1 MSLVDPAPLLDRYA
15 TALLRAMALP
25 APAPRHARLAA
36 ALGRHAQDAA
46 GTPQAERAAL
56 LQTAPG
62 LAPHLALLEACAA
75 ALPDVLAGR
84 VVATDV
90 LFPGG
95 ATHLVE
101 GLYRQNPWADRFNNV
116 LARATARAAAAGGL
130 RVMEVGAGT
139 GGASAAV
146 LAALDGVPGQVA
158 RYLYTD
164 VSPGFLAHSRAHF
177 GAGRPWLD
185 FRRFDLE
192 AEPEAQGFAPGDC
205 DVLIASNVV
214 HATRR
219 IADSLARLRRLLRP
233 GGLLLLNELTRAG
246 AFASM
251 TFGLLDGWWAF
262 EDAEARL
269 PDAPLLSLQQWRA
282 ALAQAGFGAPGAV
295 GLGADPENSFQ
306 CVLVAEAVGQ
316 AAAPAAT
323 DVETKLTALLA
334 TALGLAPQE
343 IARDRPFGEYGV
355 DSIVAPQLAAAAN
368 AALGCDLAP
377 TDIFGH
383 ATLAALARHVV
394 ASTRAPVSAPHAE
407 PAANPRDIAVIG
419 LSCRFPGA
427 PNADAFWD
435 LLREGRSAI
444 RPVPPE
450 RFALSAKLPAAWG
463 GFLDEH
469 DAFDPEIFNMTWREA
484 AAMSPQQRVFLEA
497 AWHAL
502 EDAGYGARALDG
514 LSCGVFC
521 GVAHREHGS
530 TEGGESLPALGNSV
544 AILTARI
551 SYLLN
556 LRGPSLP
563 VDTACSSSLVAIHL
577 ACQSLLSGDAEM
589 ALAGGVSVLLTDDR
603 LHLFLRDA
611 GMASPTGACRAFDAG
626 ADGFVPGEGVG
637 VVVLKPLAKAL
648 AAGDRVLGVIRGSG
662 INQDGRTSGITAP
675 SGPAQTALQRA
686 VWERA
691 GIAPQSIGLVEA
703 HGTGTP
709 LGDPIEWRAL
719 AAAFGTGAPAGGTAI
734 GSVKTNIGHALTA
747 AGVAGFIKALL
758 ALRHETIPPSLHF
771 GTPNPQL
778 PLAGAP
784 FRVPV
789 AAEPWPCRAGQPRRA
804 TVSSFGFSGTN
815 AHLVLEEAP
824 ALPATQA
831 SGGDL
836 AFLLSART
844 AEALAARVA
853 DLRRWIASNPDA
865 APRDLAFTLAAGR
878 SHFAHRLAVVA
889 RDLAGL
895 EAALA
900 RPEPVEA
907 ETSAAAEAALA
918 ALPASTA
925 AQQVAALY
933 RQGADGD
940 WARLFPG
947 PLPRRL
953 GLPGYPFVRLRFDAQ
968 GVVQAPLLLS
978 LDPAGW
984 PMADHL
990 LHGRPLLPA
999 ASILDLALRAAP
1011 GQSVG
1016 DLRLLAPAFAAA
1028 GQAARLETR
1037 GEGFALIGPDGVL
1050 HAQFR
1055 AVPALP
1061 LPAGETP
1068 GGIASRLGPVQQG
1081 AALYTRFAE
1090 TGFVYG
1096 PGLRAIQ
1103 SLQSAGEEV
1112 LAWLAVP
1119 QAAPAGEYLA
1129 HPALLDGAMQAAIG
1143 LAGDGAL
1150 PEGVV
1155 PMGLGRLTLTRRL
1168 PAACW
1173 AHIRRRPASEA
1184 GVQRLDIALL
1194 DEQGAVLAQLED
1206 LALRLRQ
1213 AEPAPNFAVPVRC
1226 PVASAPQ
1233 PEPDL
1238 VLGDVALWEA
1248 LGRRPRLVTQAEVSG
1263 GWPALLAGLPAP
1275 PACIWHHAD
1284 GEAGFFSLAALARAL
1299 LATPGDT
1306 PCALL
1311 HLHDGSPEGA
1321 MAGGLAQALAKESGR
1336 LRLGSLAVPPDGTPA
1351 DWVPRALALPLAPGL
1366 ALDGTA
1372 RGWAFVPGEGAT
1384 RLRRGGVYVLAG
1396 GAGGIGQLLAR
1407 HLVQRWQ
1414 AKVIVLGRS
1423 RRDAVPDDALLHL
1436 QVDLTDADAVASALE
1451 LARQRFGPIQG
1462 VVQAAGVQRDGL
1474 FRNLAEADLRA
1485 VLAPKLAGTRALDA
1499 ATRQDP
1505 LHFFALF
1512 SSLAGSFGAAGQA
1525 GYAAANAFLD
1535 AFAAQRQG
1543 PGVSLS
1549 IAWPYWAAGGMSV
1562 AEGEAEARASAT
1574 GIAPLGSAAGLA
1586 AFETALG
1593 MDHPHLLV
1601 LPGDRAAIAR
1611 FIQAEPQEAAVPARV
1626 VDATASTLDL
1636 VTAIFAEAAGMP
1648 PDRLRPDRAFED
1660 YGIDSILVT
1669 KLTAKLEQALGT
1681 KLPATLLFDHRTLR
1695 SLAAAL
1701 PSREVVQPTLQS
1713 APEPATRPQDIAIIG
1728 MAGRFPDS
1736 DTLEEFWQN
1745 LRAGREV
1752 IRDIPPERWDAV
1764 RSGGATRGGFLRQVD
1779 RFDPLSFGISPAEAA
1794 RMDPQERLFLETC
1807 WEAMEDAGHTRASL
1821 AGPARQG
1828 GVFVG
1833 VMYGDYALRVADQ
1846 HAQGN
1851 PVSGAAPYWSI
1862 ANRVSY
1868 ALDLRGP
1875 SLALDTACSASLTAI
1890 HLACRAL
1897 IDGDC
1902 AVAIAGG
1909 VNLALHPLKFV
1920 GLQEGR
1926 FASSDGRC
1934 RSFAEG
1940 GDGYVP
1946 SEGVGAVILKPLAQ
1960 ALADGDAIHA
1970 VIRGSAVAH
1979 GGRTNGY
1986 TVPSPARQA
1995 EVIGTAMGRAGVQ
2008 PAEISLVEAHGTGTA
2023 LGDPVEVAG
2032 LSAAY
2037 GEGVVRGSVALGS
2050 IKATMGHME
2059 AAAGVAGL
2067 LKLVLQMRHRWLPPM
2082 PRFGGPNRKIDFAR
2096 SPFRLQHD
2104 GAPWTGTAPLRA
2116 GLSGFGAGGSNAHL
2130 VVEEAPIRAAL
2141 PMREGPAL
2149 LVLSART
2156 LPQLRATAA
2165 RLASALPGCG
2175 HALADIAATLQWGR
2189 EALPVR
2195 LAFVAAEVAEAA
2207 ARFAAFAAGDASGLH
2222 HGVAEEDAPPPPPVP
2237 PGATLETLARGFVAG
2252 AEITWPAPLLR
2263 RVPLPPRAFLGER
2276 HWIEK
2281 AGASRLWRREDA
2293 LVRDHVV
2300 AGRHLLPGAALLQM
2314 ALEAAPEAATL
2325 TDITWLRRADVP
2337 EAGLALRLRREG
2349 EGFVV
2354 ADEAGPLV
2362 RGRIGGTV
2370 AVEVAGPDSVAQ
2382 RLDAAAISARLRAL
2396 GLEYGPSLSLLD
2408 SVETDGTAIRARIRA
2423 PDNLAALVDTAFQAL
2438 IGLAPAGEA
2447 PALRIPFAL
2456 AGLQRLGDV
2465 TQARQVV
2472 GRRRG
2477 DLAEGLFDIAALDAA
2492 GAPLLRLCGL
2502 ATRPAPV
2509 TATSPA
2515 PATATSPA
2523 LPVVT
2528 PDLAAST
2535 FRPVWRAVA
2544 APGPVE
2550 IPLLLAGCD
2559 AVPAALA
2566 HLPRLGADGVPQGA
2580 RLVWLAPATAQDPA
2594 APALALLATLQALDR
2609 AGRLRQPL
2617 GLTVLAAA
2625 DTPVAASLFGL
2636 AKCAALEWPM
2646 LSVALLRADAA
2657 ALAAPDLAARLAAEP
2672 GQAPARE
2679 VAWQGTARRQLVLE
2693 EVPLAEAPL
2702 PPGAVWLVVG
2712 GTGGI
2717 GLALAERLA
2726 QHPEARIALV
2736 GRSAPSQPLGP
2747 QIRHFAA
2754 DATDEAALRRLL
2766 PELRA
2771 AWGRPVDYAV
2781 QAALVLR
2788 DGALARMTE
2797 ADFRAAFAPRA
2808 EATLALEAALAAEP
2822 VPPRAVILFSSAN
2835 ALPGAAGQAN
2845 YVAGSSFAAAA
2856 LRQGEAPWR
2865 RLVIHWGLW
2874 GQVGAVADAATQ
2886 ARLARLG
2893 VHPILPADGMA
2904 QLGAILGGEADA
2916 VVAVKAEAS
2925 ALAQLGVVP
2934 AEAGD
2939 ADLAPSVAAFA
2950 ALERWG
2956 RLRLRAVLDGM
2967 GLPGAA
2973 TPAGLA
2979 RRLGIAPRH
2988 ATLFAA
2994 LLELLA
3000 RDGLARNDD
3009 GLWRFPP
3016 APEAG
3021 ATPEGPGL
3029 AGPLALLQAVLDRY
3043 PALLRGEVDPV
3054 EVLFPGAE
3062 TALVEGAYAGNPV
3075 ADRLNTLLAQAVA
3088 TARPL
3093 RVLEIGA
3100 GSGATTAALWPLLR
3114 EAGAE
3119 YWFTDVSRHFL
3130 TRAEARFP
3138 GIRTA
3143 LYDAERSPA
3152 ENGVPQGGF
3161 DAVIATNVLHATQN
3175 LPATLKRLA
3184 PLLRQGGLLAV
3195 NEVTRPQDFATIV
3208 FGLTEGWWRGAAEPG
3223 RLPGTPLADA
3233 ARWQALFRDAG
3244 FSDVTALTPEEGGQ
3258 SLILGRLAQAAVPI
3272 AVPAP
3277 ATAAPVTE
3285 AAPTILPPRLVAL
3298 LRGHFAAVLRLP
3310 AEEMRLH
3317 QPFDGWGLESLTA
3330 LDIRNRIAADFP
3342 DVPATLLFEQNTLA
3356 RLATHLLE
3364 AHPAQAAA
3372 FLDEAPAAPLPAPAP
3387 RVQGT
3392 SDAIAIIGFSGR
3404 FPGGEDPQEFWQLI
3418 ESGGSAIAPVP
3429 AARGGAEGAP
3439 RWAGLIEGVDLFD
3452 PLFFGLSPLEAEA
3465 MDPQERLFLET
3476 AWATL
3481 EAAGT
3486 TPARLARQAGG
3497 AVGVFVGVMNTGYQ
3511 WHAAQAWAAGQA
3523 QAGASHFWSI
3533 ANRVS
3538 HLLDLG
3544 GPSMA
3549 VDTACSSS
3557 LTAIHLAC
3565 ESLRR
3570 GECGAAIAGGVNLIL
3585 HPRQMANLAAA
3596 GMLASGGA
3604 CRAFGAGAD
3613 GFVDGEGVGAVLLK
3627 PLAAARRDGDRIEGV
3642 ILGSAINSGGRT
3654 AGFTVPNP
3662 QAQARAIRAA
3672 LAQAG
3677 VPAESIAVV
3686 EAHGTGTALG
3696 DPIEVAG
3703 LLEGYGRA
3711 RRQVAL
3717 GALKANIGHLESA
3730 AGIAGLTKLLLQL
3743 RHGRIAPHPQAAT
3756 PNPLIDFA
3764 ATPFRLPATAQDW
3777 PRVPGAP
3784 RRAGLSSF
3792 GAGGANAHLILEEAP
3807 AAPQL
3812 QAAPLA
3818 ELVPLSAVD
3827 EPALRDLAQ
3836 RLLAALDR
3844 VPDLAAV
3851 AHTLRVGRMAQ
3862 AVRAV
3867 LLVRDLEGLR
3877 GGLRAV
3883 AAGAAAQ
3890 GLTRGGTA
3898 SATARMLAE
3907 TTEGQALLR
3916 GLLKARD
3923 LPALAGLWVEGAEI
3937 DWQGL
3942 TPDPPPTPL
3951 DLPGTAFAR
3960 QRIWLPEAAAPQN
3973 STALHLLARGW
3984 QEVKLPEA
3992 RSSAGLLLV
4001 LTADAALAA
4010 ALGAAWPGPNLVAES
4025 EEAALRQIAR
4035 LDPQG
4040 ALPPLVVVDALP
4052 AEALLPRCLALLRA
4066 AQRGGLA
4073 HRLRLLRL
4081 HRQEAPAMEAACA
4094 ALLRSALLEAPD
4106 GAVASIAVEGEAD
4119 AAQLGAICRIEGTAE
4134 TTAPEVFWRS
4144 GRRFLPVLAPRP
4156 MADAPSPFRAGGAYL
4171 LVGGLGEVGRALAVQ
4186 AARAGARIGLLGR
4199 RPEAEVAPLLAELR
4213 VEGVELAYAGCDLT
4227 DAAALEQALA
4237 ALRARL
4243 GAFQGVLQLA
4253 RAVEDGPLAEKDAA
4267 GLQRVLAPKLEG
4279 TLALD
4284 AAMAE
4289 EPLDWFILCGSLAGW
4304 FGLAGGA
4311 DYAAACA
4318 WQGAFAEA
4326 RQAQVLRGERQGRT
4340 VAVAWPQWAYDRHA
4354 TPARLAALA
4363 RQAMAP
4369 LTARDG
4375 IALLGRA
4382 LAADGPAQL
4391 AAVKAEAAGLAR
4403 IVEAYRA
4410 AADAAALPPGEAIAA
4425 ELAALSEAELA
4436 SYIAHLRG
4444 AAPARPEPAVVVPL
4458 PVPAPAPPMD
4468 DTEAALRAVL
4478 SAYLKIPAERLGAE
4492 VAFATIGLDSIRAL
4506 QAAERLGRRFGL
4518 ALDPTVFFEHPTIGD
4533 LARALAARLAPARLE
4548 AGE

>member
-1 MSLVDPAPLLDRYA
+1 MSLPDPAPLLDRYA
-15 TALLRAMALP
+15 TALLRAMVLP
-25 APAPRHARLAA
+25 VPAPRHARLAA
-36 ALGRHAQDAA
+36 ALRRHAREEA
-46 GTPQAERAAL
+46 GPPPAERAAL
-56 LQTAPG
+56 LQAAPG

-84 VVATDV
+84 VAATDV

-101 GLYRQNPWADRFNNV
+101 GLYRRNPWADRFNTV
-116 LARATARAAAAGGL
+116 LARATARAAAASKGL

-146 LAALDGVPGQVA
+146 LAALDGMPGQVA

-164 VSPGFLAHSRAHF
+164 VSPGFLVHGRANF

-185 FRRFDLE
+185 FARFDLE
-192 AEPEAQGFAPGDC
+192 AEPEAQGFAPESF
-205 DVLIASNVV
+205 DVLLASNVV
-214 HATRR
+214 HATRC

-233 GGLLLLNELTRAG
+233 GGLLLLNELTQAG

-251 TFGLLDGWWAF
+251 TFGLLDGWWVF
-262 EDAEARL
+262 GDAEARL
-269 PDAPLLSLQQWRA
+269 PDAPLLSLPQWRA
-282 ALAQAGFGAPGAV
+282 ALVEAGFGAPGAV
-295 GLGADPENSFQ
+295 GLGADPQDSFQ
-306 CVLVAEAVGQ
+306 CVLVAEAAGQ
-316 AAAPAAT
+316 AAPRRQAAVSAAD
-323 DVETKLTALLA
+323 DVETRLTALLA

-368 AALGCDLAP
+368 AAFGCSLAP
-377 TDIFGH
+377 TDIFAH
-383 ATLAALARHVV
+383 ATLAALARHVS
-394 ASTRAPVSAPHAE
+394 ASTRVAAPVTTPAE
-407 PAANPRDIAVIG
+407 PAAHPRDIAVIG

-427 PNADAFWD
+427 PDAHSFWD
-435 LLREGRSAI
+435 LLRAGRSAI

-450 RFALSAKLPAAWG
+450 RFALSEKLPAAWG
-463 GFLDEH
+463 GFLDDH
-469 DAFDPEIFNMTWREA
+469 DAFDPELFNMTWREA

-521 GVAHREHGS
+521 GVAHRDHGS

-544 AILTARI
+544 AILSARI

-577 ACQSLLSGDAEM
+577 ACQSLLASDAEM

-648 AAGDRVLGVIRGSG
+648 AAGDRVLGVIRASG

-719 AAAFGTGAPAGGTAI
+719 AEAFGPGMPAGGTAI

-758 ALRHETIPPSLHF
+758 ALQHETIPPSLHF
-771 GTPNPQL
+771 AEANPQL
-778 PLAGAP
+778 PQPSA

-789 AAEPWPCRAGQPRRA
+789 AAEPWPRGAATPRRA

-824 ALPATQA
+824 PRPESAPVE
-831 SGGDL
+831 GDF
-836 AFLLSART
+836 AFLLSARS
-844 AEALAARVA
+844 AEALAARIA
-853 DLRRWIASNPDA
+853 DLQLWIAANPQA

-895 EAALA
+895 GAALA
-900 RPEPVEA
+900 TAVPVEA
-907 ETSAAAEAALA
+907 EGSAAAEAALA
-918 ALPASTA
+918 ALPGTAS
-925 AQQVAALY
+925 AQQVAAVY

-953 GLPGYPFVRLRFDAQ
+953 GLPGYPFARLRFDAQ
-968 GVVQAPLLLS
+968 GLVQAPVLVS
-978 LDPAGW
+978 LDPAAW

-999 ASILDLALRAAP
+999 AAILDLALRAAP
-1011 GQSVG
+1011 GQALA
-1016 DLRLLAPAFAAA
+1016 DLRLAAPAFAAP
-1028 GQAARLETR
+1028 GQAARLERR
-1037 GEGFALIGPDGVL
+1037 GAGLALVGPDGVL
-1050 HAQFR
+1050 HAEFR
-1055 AVPALP
+1055 ALPAAP
-1061 LPAGETP
+1061 LLAGETP
-1068 GGIASRLGPVQQG
+1068 ARIAARLGPVQPG
-1081 AALYTRFAE
+1081 AALYARFAA
-1090 TGFVYG
+1090 TGFAYG

-1103 SLQSAGEEV
+1103 HLQAGPEEV
-1112 LAWLAVP
+1112 LARLAVP
-1119 QAAPAGEYLA
+1119 QAAPAGDWLA

-1143 LAGDGAL
+1143 LAGDGPL

-1155 PMGLGRLTLTRRL
+1155 PMGLARLTLARRL
-1168 PAACW
+1168 PADCW
-1173 AHIRRRPASEA
+1173 AHIRRRPGVEG

-1194 DEQGAVLAQLED
+1194 DTDGAVLARLED
-1206 LALRLRQ
+1206 LALRVHQ
-1213 AEPAPNFAVPVRC
+1213 AAPAVHFAVPRGAAAVPGPPRL
-1226 PVASAPQ
+1226 
-1233 PEPDL
+1233 PDL
-1238 VLGDVALWEA
+1238 VLGDAALWQA
-1248 LGRRPRLVTQAEVSG
+1248 LGGRPVLATPEEVSAL
-1263 GWPALLAGLPAP
+1263 GWPALLARLPAS
-1275 PACIWHHAD
+1275 PARIWHAAS
-1284 GEAGFFSLAALARAL
+1284 GEAGFLSLAALTRAL
-1299 LATPGDT
+1299 LAAPGAM
-1306 PCALL
+1306 PREVL
-1311 HLHDGSPEGA
+1311 HIHDGAPEGA
-1321 MAGGLAQALAKESGR
+1321 MAEGLGRALAQESGA
-1336 LRLGSLAVPPDGTPA
+1336 LRLGSFAAPA
-1351 DWVPRALALPLAPGL
+1351 GAAPAAWVPRALALGEVTRGWDFVPAPG
-1366 ALDGTA
+1366 
-1372 RGWAFVPGEGAT
+1372 RT

-1396 GAGGIGQLLAR
+1396 GAGGIGRLLAR
-1407 HLVQRWQ
+1407 HLVQAWQ
-1414 AKVIVLGRS
+1414 ARVIVLGRS
-1423 RRDAVPDDALLHL
+1423 ARDAVAEGVELHL
-1436 QVDLTDADAVASALE
+1436 RADLTDAAAVAAALDRGRE
-1451 LARQRFGPIQG
+1451 KFGPIHG

-1474 FRNLAEADLRA
+1474 FRNLAESDLRA

-1505 LHFFALF
+1505 LDFFALF
-1512 SSLAGSFGAAGQA
+1512 SSLAGSFGAPGQA
-1525 GYAAANAFLD
+1525 AYAAANAFLD
-1535 AFAAQRQG
+1535 AFAQQRQG
-1543 PGVSLS
+1543 PGATVS
-1549 IAWPYWAAGGMSV
+1549 IGWPYWAEGGMSV
-1562 AEGEAEARASAT
+1562 TAEEAARRAAAT
-1574 GIAPLGSAAGLA
+1574 GIAPLETAAGLA
-1586 AFETALG
+1586 AFEAALG
-1593 MDHPHLLV
+1593 FDHSHVLV

-1611 FIQAEPQEAAVPARV
+1611 FLQAAPPAPV
-1626 VDATASTLDL
+1626 APAQPADATPMLDR

-1681 KLPATLLFDHRTLR
+1681 RLPSTLLFDHRTLR

-1701 PSREVVQPTLQS
+1701 SAQPGLQP
-1713 APEPATRPQDIAIIG
+1713 APQPVPVARPQDIAIIG

-1736 DTLEEFWQN
+1736 DTLDEFWQN

-1752 IRDIPPERWDAV
+1752 IREIPGERWDAA
-1764 RSGGATRGGFLRQVD
+1764 RSGGATQGGFLRQVD

-1794 RMDPQERLFLETC
+1794 RMDPQERLFLEIC

-1821 AGPARQG
+1821 AGAARQG

-1875 SLALDTACSASLTAI
+1875 SVALDTACSASLTAI

-1897 IDGDC
+1897 VDGEC

-1920 GLQEGR
+1920 GLRAGG
-1926 FASSDGRC
+1926 FAASDGRC

-1946 SEGVGAVILKPLAQ
+1946 SEGVGAVVLKPLAQ
-1960 ALADGDAIHA
+1960 ALADGDVVHA

-1979 GGRTNGY
+1979 GGRTNGF

-1995 EVIGTAMGRAGVQ
+1995 EVIAAAMARAGVQ
-2008 PAEISLVEAHGTGTA
+2008 PAEISFVEAHGTGTA

-2037 GEGVVRGSVALGS
+2037 GEVVPRGGIALGS

-2067 LKLVLQMRHRWLPPM
+2067 LKLVLQLRHRFLPPM
-2082 PRFGGPNRKIDFAR
+2082 PRFEGPNRKIDFPA
-2096 SPFRLQHD
+2096 SPFRLQHAGEPWA
-2104 GAPWTGTAPLRA
+2104 GAAPLRA

-2130 VVEEAPIRAAL
+2130 VLEEAPIRAAL

-2189 EALPVR
+2189 ETLPQR
-2195 LAFVAAEVAEAA
+2195 LAFVAEDLSEAA
-2207 ARFAAFAAGDASGLH
+2207 ARFSEFAEGDASRVL
-2222 HGVAEEDAPPPPPVP
+2222 HGVVAEDARPMPVP
-2237 PGATLETLARGFVAG
+2237 PGAAMEELARGFVAG
-2252 AEITWPAPLLR
+2252 ADIAWPAPLAR
-2263 RVPLPPRAFLGER
+2263 RVPLPPRAFLGTR
-2276 HWIEK
+2276 HWIEE
-2281 AGASRLWRREDA
+2281 AGAARLWRREDA

-2300 AGRHLLPGAALLQM
+2300 ASRFLLPGAALLQM
-2314 ALEAAPEAATL
+2314 ALEAAPRTSALA
-2325 TDITWLRRADVP
+2325 DITWQRRAEVP
-2337 EAGLALRLRREG
+2337 EAGLALQLRREG
-2349 EGFVV
+2349 DRFTI
-2354 ADEAGPLV
+2354 ADAAGVLAS
-2362 RGRIGGTV
+2362 GRFGGGGDL
-2370 AVEVAGPDSVAQ
+2370 AIRGPDGPA
-2382 RLDAAAISARLRAL
+2382 RMLDAARLTARLRAL
-2396 GLEYGPSLSLLD
+2396 GLDYGPSLSLLD
-2408 SVETDGTAIRARIRA
+2408 WVETDGTAIRAAIRA
-2423 PDNLAALVDTAFQAL
+2423 PENLAALVDTAFQAL
-2438 IGLAPAGEA
+2438 IALAPEEA
-2447 PALRIPFAL
+2447 AAELRIPFAL
-2456 AGLQRLGDV
+2456 AGLWRRGDV
-2465 TQARQVV
+2465 TQARQLV

-2477 DLAEGLFDIAALDAA
+2477 EVAAGHFDLMALDEA
-2492 GAPLLRLCGL
+2492 GQPLLWLEGL
-2502 ATRPAPV
+2502 ATRPL
-2509 TATSPA
+2509 PA
-2515 PATATSPA
+2515 PASPR
-2523 LPVVT
+2523 PVQ
-2528 PDLAAST
+2528 A

-2544 APGPVE
+2544 EPAAGAV
-2550 IPLLLAGCD
+2550 PLLLAGGGD
-2559 AVPAALA
+2559 VPAALA
-2566 HLPRLGADGVPQGA
+2566 PLPRLGAEAVPEGA
-2580 RLVWLAPATAQDPA
+2580 RLVWLAPETAEDPA
-2594 APALALLATLQALDR
+2594 APALALLAALQALDR
-2609 AGRLRQPL
+2609 AGRLRAPL
-2617 GLTVLAAA
+2617 GLTVLALA
-2625 DTPVAASLFGL
+2625 DTPTAASLFGL

-2657 ALAAPDLAARLAAEP
+2657 ALAAPDAVARLAAEP
-2672 GQAPARE
+2672 GGSPARE
-2679 VAWQGTARRQLVLE
+2679 VEWQGAARRQLVLE
-2693 EVPLAEAPL
+2693 EAPLAEAPL

-2717 GLALAERLA
+2717 GRALAERLA

-2736 GRSAPSQPLGP
+2736 GRSAAAEPQGG

-2754 DATDEAALRRLL
+2754 DGTDATALRRVLA
-2766 PELRA
+2766 EVRA

-2808 EATLALEAALAAEP
+2808 AAMLALEAALAEEA

-2845 YVAGSSFAAAA
+2845 YVAGSSFAAAV
-2856 LRQGEAPWR
+2856 LRQGHPPWR
-2865 RLVIHWGLW
+2865 RLAIHWGLW

-2893 VHPILPADGMA
+2893 VHPILPEEGFA
-2904 QLGAILGGEADA
+2904 QFGAILAGDSAA
-2916 VVAVKAEAS
+2916 VVTVKAEPA
-2925 ALAQLGVVP
+2925 ALAQLGFVP
-2934 AEAGD
+2934 AEAEE
-2939 ADLAPSVAAFA
+2939 AAQPLAPAIAAFA
-2950 ALERWG
+2950 ALEGWG
-2956 RLRLRAVLDGM
+2956 RRRLRAVLDGM
-2967 GLPGAA
+2967 GLPGVA

-2979 RRLGIAPRH
+2979 RRLRIAPRH
-2988 ATLFAA
+2988 ATLFGA
-2994 LLELLA
+2994 LLDLLA
-3000 RDGLARNDD
+3000 RDGLARNAD

-3021 ATPEGPGL
+3021 APPEGPGL
-3029 AGPLALLQAVLDRY
+3029 AGPLALLEAVLDRY

-3075 ADRLNTLLAQAVA
+3075 ADRLNTRLAQAVA
-3088 TARPL
+3088 AARPR

-3100 GSGATTAALWPLLR
+3100 GSGATTAALWPLLH

-3138 GIRTA
+3138 GLRTA

-3152 ENGVPQGGF
+3152 ENGVPQGAF
-3161 DAVIATNVLHATQN
+3161 DAVVATNVLHATRN
-3175 LPATLKRLA
+3175 LAATLARLA

-3233 ARWQALFRDAG
+3233 ERWQALFRDAG
-3244 FSDVTALTPEEGGQ
+3244 LSDVTAVTPEEGGQ
-3258 SLILGRLAQAAVPI
+3258 SLILGRLAQVAIPVAVPTPVAAVPL
-3272 AVPAP
+3272 AVEEVAP
-3277 ATAAPVTE
+3277 RT
-3285 AAPTILPPRLVAL
+3285 LPPRLVAL
-3298 LRGHFAAVLRLP
+3298 LRGHFAEVLKLP
-3310 AEEMRLH
+3310 ATEMRLH
-3317 QPFDGWGLESLTA
+3317 QPFDGWGLDSLTA
-3330 LDIRNRIAADFP
+3330 LEIRNRIAADFP

-3364 AHPAQAAA
+3364 AHPAPAAA
-3372 FLDEAPAAPLPAPAP
+3372 FLDEAAVLPLPAPAP
-3387 RVQGT
+3387 RAESTGE
-3392 SDAIAIIGFSGR
+3392 AIAIIGFAGR
-3404 FPGGEDPQEFWQLI
+3404 FPGGETAEKFWQLI

-3429 AARGGAEGAP
+3429 ASRWPAEATP

-3497 AVGVFVGVMNTGYQ
+3497 QVGVFVGVMNTGYQ
-3511 WHAAQAWAAGQA
+3511 WHAAEAWAAGQG

-3544 GPSMA
+3544 GPSLA

-3570 GECGAAIAGGVNLIL
+3570 GECGAALAGGVNLIL

-3677 VPAESIAVV
+3677 VPAESISLV

-3703 LLEGYGRA
+3703 LVEGYGRA
-3711 RRQVAL
+3711 PRQVAL
-3717 GALKANIGHLESA
+3717 GALKTNIGHLESA

-3764 ATPFRLPATAQDW
+3764 ATPFRLPAAAQDW

-3807 AAPQL
+3807 IQPPL

-3827 EPALRDLAQ
+3827 APALRALAQ
-3836 RLLAALDR
+3836 RLGAALEG
-3844 VPDLAAV
+3844 PQDLAAV
-3851 AHTLRVGRMAQ
+3851 AQTLRVGRVAQ
-3862 AVRAV
+3862 AARAV
-3867 LLVRDLEGLR
+3867 LLVRDLDGLREGLR
-3877 GGLRAV
+3877 ALSRGE
-3883 AAGAAAQ
+3883 AAP
-3890 GLTRGGTA
+3890 GLTLGGAPSGTA
-3898 SATARMLAE
+3898 RLLAE
-3907 TTEGQALLR
+3907 TAEGQALLR
-3916 GLLKARD
+3916 GLLRARD
-3923 LPALAGLWVEGAEI
+3923 LPALARLWSEGAEI

-3942 TPDPPPTPL
+3942 TPDPPPAPL

-3960 QRIWLPEAAAPQN
+3960 QRLWLPQGSADPAATPPAAPAAV
-3973 STALHLLARGW
+3973 TGLHLLARGW
-3984 QEVKLPEA
+3984 QEVRLPEA
-3992 RSSAGLLLV
+3992 GRSAGPLLV
-4001 LTADAALAA
+4001 LSGDAALAG
-4010 ALGAAWPGPNLVAES
+4010 ALGAAWPGPSLVVET
-4025 EEAALRQIAR
+4025 EEAALRQVAR

-4040 ALPPLVVVDALP
+4040 HLPPLVVVDALP
-4052 AEALLPRCLALLRA
+4052 AEGLLPRSLALLRA
-4066 AQRGGLA
+4066 AQRGGFA

-4081 HRQEAPAMEAACA
+4081 HRQEAPALEAACT

-4119 AAQLGAICRIEGTAE
+4119 AARLGAICRIEGMSE
-4134 TTAPEVFWRS
+4134 TPSPEVLWRG

-4156 MADAPSPFRAGGAYL
+4156 AAVAPPPFQPGGAYL
-4171 LVGGLGEVGRALAVQ
+4171 LVGGLGEVGRALAVE

-4199 RPEAEVAPLLAELR
+4199 RPEAEVAPLLAALR
-4213 VEGVELAYAGCDLT
+4213 AEGVELAYAGCDLA
-4227 DAAALEQALA
+4227 DAAALAAALA
-4237 ALRARL
+4237 DLRLRL
-4243 GAFQGVLQLA
+4243 GHFRGVLQLA
-4253 RAVEDGPLAEKDAA
+4253 RAVEDAPLAEKDAA
-4267 GLQRVLAPKLEG
+4267 ALDRVLAPKLAG

-4284 AAMAE
+4284 AALAE
-4289 EPLDWFILCGSLAGW
+4289 EPLDWFVLCGSLAGW

-4318 WQGAFAEA
+4318 WQGTFAEA

-4340 VAVAWPQWAYDRHA
+4340 VAIAWPQWAYDRHA

-4363 RQAMAP
+4363 RQGMAP
-4369 LTARDG
+4369 LTAAEG
-4375 IALLGRA
+4375 LLLIGRA
-4382 LAADGPAQL
+4382 LAAEGPAQV
-4391 AAVKAEAAGLAR
+4391 AAVKGEEAVLAQL
-4403 IVEAYRA
+4403 VTAHGA
-4410 AADAAALPPGEAIAA
+4410 AAQEAALPPGEAIAA
-4425 ELAALSEAELA
+4425 ELAALSDAEL
-4436 SYIAHLRG
+4436 SRYLEHLRG
-4444 AAPARPEPAVVVPL
+4444 AVPLRPEPAVVVPL
-4458 PVPAPAPPMD
+4458 PLPAAASAPPAD
-4468 DTEAALRAVL
+4468 DTETALRAVL

-4492 VAFATIGLDSIRAL
+4492 VAFAGIGLDSIRAL

-4518 ALDPTVFFEHPTIGD
+4518 ALDPTVFFEHPTIGE
-4533 LARALAARLAPARLE
+4533 LARALSARLLPARLE